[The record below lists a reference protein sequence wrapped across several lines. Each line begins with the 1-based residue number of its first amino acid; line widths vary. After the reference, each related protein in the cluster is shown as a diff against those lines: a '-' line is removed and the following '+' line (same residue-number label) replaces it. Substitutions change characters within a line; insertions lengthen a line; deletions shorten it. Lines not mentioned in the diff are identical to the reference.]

1 MRASVG
7 RVLDAT
13 VEAGIGAILGRLAHS
28 VRSKSAYMGLMTGS
42 AKGPV
47 AAEIEKLLHDA
58 LAPERLDVID
68 DSEKHR
74 GHAGHDPRGESH
86 FTVRIVSAAFAGQ
99 NRVARQR
106 MVNAALGELL
116 RDRVHALAMV
126 TKAPGEA

>member
-1 MRASVG
+1 
-7 RVLDAT
+7 
-13 VEAGIGAILGRLAHS
+13 
-28 VRSKSAYMGLMTGS
+28 MGPMTGT

-47 AAEIEKLLHDA
+47 AAEIEKRLRDA
-58 LAPERLDVID
+58 LRPERLEVID

-86 FTVRIVSAAFAGQ
+86 FTVRVVSAAFEGR

-106 MVNAALGELL
+106 MVNAALAELL